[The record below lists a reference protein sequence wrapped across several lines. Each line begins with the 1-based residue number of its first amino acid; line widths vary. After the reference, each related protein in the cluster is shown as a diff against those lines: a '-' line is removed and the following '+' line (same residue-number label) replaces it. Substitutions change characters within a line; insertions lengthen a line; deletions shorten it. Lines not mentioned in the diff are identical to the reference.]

1 MAEDADMRNELEEMQ
16 RRADQLADEVRP
28 RAKQEPW
35 GWVWVTGMARD
46 RSWSG
51 RGVLG
56 LILFSV
62 ILTRKAELEKKWNN
76 SASCLVQIK

>member
-16 RRADQLADEVRP
+16 RRADQLADEVRLI
-28 RAKQEPW
+28 AKQEPW
-35 GWVWVTGMARD
+35 GWVWVTGTARN
-46 RSWSG
+46 RRWSG

-62 ILTRKAELEKKWNN
+62 SFTQKAELEKR
-76 SASCLVQIK
+76 